1 LKIRHSEPYAP
12 LRARAYPA
20 IGDQLDAI
28 MKFACHLR
36 DAGQPLPASVQQW
49 VDDCQ
54 RVKQRY
60 PKPVQA
66 AGSPGTAHENPP
78 A

>member
-1 LKIRHSEPYAP
+1 
-12 LRARAYPA
+12 
-20 IGDQLDAI
+20 

-66 AGSPGTAHENPP
+66 AGSPGPTNENPP

>member
-1 LKIRHSEPYAP
+1 MKIRHSEPYAP

-66 AGSPGTAHENPP
+66 AGSSGPANEHPP

>member
-1 LKIRHSEPYAP
+1 
-12 LRARAYPA
+12 
-20 IGDQLDAI
+20 

-66 AGSPGTAHENPP
+66 AGSPGPTNENPP
-78 A
+78 AWRVFVRRQPVFAPTRGRIWGIS